1 MPLIFDPIGQALV
14 LAGVIAA
21 TLSVVLTPG
30 QRRLGRL
37 NETAVLLLSS
47 ALLLG
52 AAVLYLWSSVPRGL
66 LLGAALF
73 LAAAALAR
81 PKGSA
86 QCARFACGFLVAS
99 LALPVAANGAG
110 SWTAMLAVIASLGLV
125 LCLLP
130 KRLDQL
136 SAISAALI
144 WAALQTAL
152 LSTLTATA

>member
-1 MPLIFDPIGQALV
+1 MPLISDPVGQALV

-21 TLSVVLTPG
+21 ALAVVLTPG

-52 AAVLYLWSSVPRGL
+52 AAVLYLWASVPRGL
-66 LLGAALF
+66 LLAAALF
-73 LAAAALAR
+73 VAAAALAR

-86 QCARFACGFLVAS
+86 QCARFASGFLVVS
-99 LALPVAANGAG
+99 LALPIAANGAG
-110 SWTAMLAVIASLGLV
+110 SWTAMLAVVASLGLA

-136 SAISAALI
+136 SAVSAALI

-152 LSTLTATA
+152 QSILTTTA